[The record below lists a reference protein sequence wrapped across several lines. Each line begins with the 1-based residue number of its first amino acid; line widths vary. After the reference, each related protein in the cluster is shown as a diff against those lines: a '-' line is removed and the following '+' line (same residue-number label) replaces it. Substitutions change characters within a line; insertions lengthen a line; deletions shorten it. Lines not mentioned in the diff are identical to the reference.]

1 MKVMRREPMKASS
14 ITSVLCCFCM
24 SFGLVNLSLC
34 ETKVRSS
41 THRTRR
47 PLKVPPNFG
56 KTNFIVGLPSEYIPL
71 VNQVDAAYN
80 DRNCIREVYFSPDDD
95 LQQKLLS
102 YIEKEKKAIYL
113 AIFSFT
119 DKKIAQA
126 LIEAHKRGVDVQVI
140 ADPSFL
146 TDRFTKISFLEM
158 EGVPIYMYDPKQSP
172 NHKATYSNIMHNKF
186 VLFENNIDNR
196 PLVWTGSFNFTKSAR
211 LSNQENVVV
220 LSHPKIVAKYE
231 KQFAALKN
239 RTIPYD
245 PPTKRNDDK
254 NK

>member
-1 MKVMRREPMKASS
+1 MKASS
-14 ITSVLCCFCM
+14 ITSVLCCFCIG
-24 SFGLVNLSLC
+24 FGLINLSLC

-56 KTNFIVGLPSEYIPL
+56 KTNFIVGLPAEYH
-71 VNQVDAAYN
+71 VDQVDAPYN
-80 DRNCIREVYFSPDDD
+80 DQNCIREVYFSPDDD
-95 LQQKLLS
+95 LQQKLIS
-102 YIEKEKKAIYL
+102 YIDKEKKAIYL

-119 DKKIAQA
+119 DKEIAQA
-126 LIEAHKRGVDVQVI
+126 LSSAHKRGVDVQVV

-158 EGVPIYMYDPKQSP
+158 QGVPIYMYDPKQSP
-172 NHKATYSNIMHNKF
+172 NHKATYSNLMHNKF

-196 PLVWTGSFNFTKSAR
+196 SLVWTGSFNFTKSAR

-220 LSHPKIVAKYE
+220 LSHPEIVAQYKE
-231 KQFAALKN
+231 QFAALKN

-245 PPTKRNDDK
+245 PPTRQS
-254 NK
+254 NKENA